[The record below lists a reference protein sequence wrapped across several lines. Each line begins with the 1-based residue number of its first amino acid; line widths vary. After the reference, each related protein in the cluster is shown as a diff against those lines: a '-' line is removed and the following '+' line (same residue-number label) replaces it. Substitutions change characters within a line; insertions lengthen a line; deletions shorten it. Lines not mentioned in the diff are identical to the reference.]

1 VLIKLGVD
9 PVHFGMIL
17 LVNGGIGLITSAT
30 C

>member
-9 PVHFGMIL
+9 PVHVGMIL
-17 LVNGGIGLITSAT
+17 LVNGGIGLITRAT